1 MSEQYHWTGDDDAQG
16 CSGRHDDVG
25 RVAGLLELQAGPGGQ
40 GRRRGALHR
49 SAQAA
54 PGGAPGQRAHA
65 KLRPLLAG
73 QVRRLRALAQKND
86 PHKTSMEIN
95 GVINEVLPINVK
107 GESHD
112 FET

>member
-1 MSEQYHWTGDDDAQG
+1 
-16 CSGRHDDVG
+16 
-25 RVAGLLELQAGPGGQ
+25 
-40 GRRRGALHR
+40 
-49 SAQAA
+49 
-54 PGGAPGQRAHA
+54 
-65 KLRPLLAG
+65 LAG

-107 GESHD
+107 GEGHD